1 MNYVEFKEALRDA
14 LQTHFLGRA
23 EVHFQSV
30 AKTNGTAKEAVVL
43 WRNQKEPC
51 PAIYLEELYQGY
63 QQTGSF
69 EKYVEM
75 IVQICGNPLFSVKEQ
90 IPKEWEE
97 VKRRLQMRVINKN
110 WNTELLKQVPY
121 KEYLDFA
128 VVFYILVKEE
138 QEMIASVLVDW
149 EQMETWRVGLEMLWK
164 TALRNL
170 KKENF
175 QVESVIE
182 FVRKKL
188 IQERADP
195 GMAELLMKLEEAGE
209 IEDCLAGLG
218 QLHIMT
224 NPSESYGGRAIL
236 REDLLREFAKEQGGD
251 FYILPCSVHELLLLK
266 DTGEVT
272 AEELKKMVCEI
283 NHCSGVV
290 EPEARLSDSVY
301 YYNRGTGKVE
311 IVA

>member
-1 MNYVEFKEALRDA
+1 MNYAEFKEALKDA
-14 LQTHFLGRA
+14 LQTRFLGRA
-23 EVHFQSV
+23 EVYFQSV
-30 AKTNGTAKEAVVL
+30 KKTNDTAKEAVVL
-43 WRNQKEPC
+43 WKNQKEPC
-51 PAIYLEELYQGY
+51 PTIYLEELYQGY
-63 QQTGSF
+63 QQTGGF

-75 IVQICGNPLFSVKEQ
+75 IVQICENPLFSVKEQ
-90 IPKEWEE
+90 IPKKWEE
-97 VKRRLQMRVINKN
+97 VKHRLQMRVINKN

-138 QEMIASVLVDW
+138 QEMIASVLVNW
-149 EQMETWRVGLEMLWK
+149 EQMETWKVGLEGLWK

-170 KKENF
+170 KKESF
-175 QVESVIE
+175 RVESVME

-188 IQERADP
+188 LREMADP
-195 GMAELLMKLEEAGE
+195 GMAELLTKQVEAGE
-209 IEDCLAGLG
+209 IEACLAGLE
-218 QLHIMT
+218 QLHVVK

-236 REDLLREFAKEQGGD
+236 REDLLREFAQEQGGD

-266 DTGEVT
+266 DTGRVT

-283 NHCSGVV
+283 NHGFGMV

-301 YYNRGTGKVE
+301 YYNKETDRVE